1 MSSTFNNPA
10 EFPEGSEGGGTG
22 PIRRRPV
29 GGGPAEFPVF
39 RSAVSYQALVNEIV
53 SLTTRVQGLE
63 SQLQMFRLGGHIP
76 RPGGGPHELPKVSTF
91 ERFGGPQELE
101 MEGGEGGGTGVFR
114 PGPQEIH
121 EFPISEISR
130 ILQVV
135 SLVNER
141 LSALEAKVLGA
152 IEKIS
157 R

>member
-10 EFPEGSEGGGTG
+10 EFPEGSEGGTG

-29 GGGPAEFPVF
+29 GGGPGEFPVF
-39 RSAVSYQALVNEIV
+39 RSAVSYQALINEIV

-63 SQLQMFRLGGHIP
+63 TQLQMLRLGGHFP
-76 RPGGGPHELPKVSTF
+76 RPGGGPHELPQISTF
-91 ERFGGPQELE
+91 ERAGGPQELE

-114 PGPQEIH
+114 PVRHEIQ
-121 EFPISEISR
+121 EFPGSEINR

-141 LSALEAKVLGA
+141 ISGLEAKVLGA